1 MEQIEGYAIP
11 FRGLESGV
19 YDYAFR
25 LGKPLFEAFGSPEI
39 KDGDCTADVRMERR
53 GNSLLFEVKIVG
65 EVTVACDRCLED
77 CSVGIDFE
85 GCVEARF
92 SDEER
97 EYDGETLWLR
107 PGDGEA
113 DLAQYLYES
122 VVLSLPYQRVHP
134 EGECDPAMM
143 ARFSIVSDEEFGAIE
158 RRASQAE
165 PEEGRWAKLAAL
177 REKMEAEAG
186 AEEAATE
193 AEADESDAEAAGG
206 TKGRI
211 R

>member
-11 FRGLESGV
+11 FRGLKSGV

-25 LGKPLFEAFGSPEI
+25 LGRPLFEAFGSPEI

-53 GNSLLFEVKIVG
+53 DHSLSFEVKIAG

-77 CSVGIDFE
+77 CSVRIDFE
-85 GCVEARF
+85 GRIEARF
-92 SDEER
+92 SDEAC

-107 PGDGEA
+107 PGDDEV

-158 RRASQAE
+158 RRAAG
-165 PEEGRWAKLAAL
+165 EESDGGQWAKLAAL
-177 REKMEAEAG
+177 RERMEAEAAG
-186 AEEAATE
+186 AEAPTE
-193 AEADESDAEAAGG
+193 E
-206 TKGRI
+206 
-211 R
+211 